1 MMRRLRAVLAAIA
14 TIGLVGALVACTT
27 GGSTPV
33 GAHFVVSK
41 DPSASWWPLDIWVEG
56 LPPGHQVTIS
66 ASANS
71 SGRWTSRATY
81 GVPADGVVDLATAIP
96 ELAPFSEPDAMG
108 LFWSLARSGGGAAA
122 TNSGWSDGTVTVDLT
137 ATVDGRAVAGYAVH
151 RMGLG
156 TIVASHAVFDSG
168 FLGDFFSPTGNAVGL
183 QPAVLVLDGADNG
196 MQSGVLAAAQI
207 AGFGY
212 PTLALSSFGS
222 AGGVLQSGTLHA
234 ETLVAALSWLRAQP
248 GVDKDRVF
256 LFGASRAAA
265 LALWGAA
272 AYPDLVYG
280 AIAPSGTTG
289 VICTS
294 PVPVPAI
301 TVGGAWV
308 PCTTGTNI
316 VRDADVLPLEQ
327 IQGPIILAC
336 AGKDETLPNAC
347 DWMTAGEGAR
357 GNQFGDT
364 FLRASGSTHAL
375 YIPPYS
381 PLYLPLSPTAQ
392 ATENARVAFWR
403 AVERTLR
410 ASSRT

>member
-1 MMRRLRAVLAAIA
+1 MMRRLRAAVVAVALLGLLSGLA
-14 TIGLVGALVACTT
+14 ACTT
-27 GGSTPV
+27 GGSSPL
-33 GAHFVVSK
+33 GAHFIVSK

-56 LPPGHQVTIS
+56 LAPGHQVTVA

-81 GVPADGVVDLATAIP
+81 GIPADGVVDLGTAIP
-96 ELAPFSEPDAMG
+96 ELAPFSKPDAMG

-122 TNSGWSDGTVTVDLT
+122 TNSEWGDGTVTIDLT
-137 ATVDGRAVAGYAVH
+137 ASVDGRVVARYAVH

-168 FLGDFFSPTGNAVGL
+168 FLGDFFSPTGNAIGL
-183 QPAVLVLDGADNG
+183 QPAVLVLDGGDNG

-207 AGFGY
+207 AGFGF

-222 AGGVLQSGTLHA
+222 SGGVLQSGTLHA
-234 ETLVAALSWLRAQP
+234 ETLVAALSWLREQP

-256 LFGASRAAA
+256 VFGASRSVP
-265 LALWGAA
+265 LALWAAVNYPSLVFGAF
-272 AYPDLVYG
+272 
-280 AIAPSGTTG
+280 APSGTTG

-301 TVGGAWV
+301 TVGDAWV
-308 PCTTGTNI
+308 PCTTGTSV
-316 VRDADVLPLEQ
+316 VRAGDVLPLRE
-327 IQGPIILAC
+327 IQGPIVLAC
-336 AGKDETLPNAC
+336 AGEDETLPNAC
-347 DWMTAGEGAR
+347 DWMTAGERAR

-375 YIPPYS
+375 YIPPYT
-381 PLYLPLSPTAQ
+381 PLYLPSSPTAQ
-392 ATENARVAFWR
+392 ATENARAAFWS
-403 AVERTLR
+403 AVERTLHS
-410 ASSRT
+410 ASRT

>member
-1 MMRRLRAVLAAIA
+1 MIRRRFLAVIAALGLLSA
-14 TIGLVGALVACTT
+14 LVGCTT
-27 GGSTPV
+27 GGSSQA

-56 LPPGHQVTIS
+56 LQPGHQVTVA

-81 GVPADGVVDLATAIP
+81 GVPADGVVDLGTAIP
-96 ELAPFSEPDAMG
+96 ELAPFRQPDAMG
-108 LFWSLARSGGGAAA
+108 LFWSLAKSGDGAAPA
-122 TNSGWSDGTVTVDLT
+122 NSNWGDGSVTIDLT
-137 ATVDGRAVAGYAVH
+137 ASVDGRTVARYAVH

-156 TIVASHAVFDSG
+156 TIVASHAVFDGG
-168 FLGDFFSPTGNAVGL
+168 FLGDFFSPTGDSVGL
-183 QPAVLVLDGADNG
+183 QPAVLVLDGTDNG

-207 AGFGY
+207 AGLGY
-212 PTLALSSFGS
+212 PALALSSFGS

-234 ETLVAALSWLRAQP
+234 ETLVAALSWLREQP
-248 GVDKDRVF
+248 GVDDDRVF
-256 LFGASRAAA
+256 VFGAARAAP
-265 LALWGAA
+265 LALWGAVQ
-272 AYPDLVYG
+272 YPALVYG
-280 AIAPSGTTG
+280 AFAASGTTG

-308 PCTTGTNI
+308 PCTTGTNV
-316 VRDADVLPLEQ
+316 VRSADVLPLAQ
-327 IQGPIILAC
+327 IRGPIVLAC

-347 DWMTAGEGAR
+347 DWMTAGERAR
-357 GNQFGDT
+357 GNQVGDT

-375 YIPPYS
+375 YIPPYT
-381 PLYLPLSPTAQ
+381 PLYLPQSPDAQ

-403 AVERTLR
+403 AVDRTLR
-410 ASSRT
+410 GASRT